1 MEVKKIIENYLH
13 IPISKQILI
22 FNNHLLNDTD
32 IIFMT
37 NFTPASTIHLR
48 VAPDT
53 PIKNPEPQEP
63 LTPEP
68 EEAPA
73 PATATAPKEAPA
85 KEPPNSKSR
94 SLSVMMVPRANRGEG
109 NFTVSDI
116 EPFEKASDLKKFL
129 ESYKKSVLPQD
140 CNYFF
145 IHNHEVMFED
155 RSFAWHGVKDGDII
169 EIFDGVVDNNCLG
182 HRCV

>member
-1 MEVKKIIENYLH
+1 
-13 IPISKQILI
+13 
-22 FNNHLLNDTD
+22 
-32 IIFMT
+32 MT

-73 PATATAPKEAPA
+73 PATATATAPKEAPA
-85 KEPPNSKSR
+85 KAPPNSKSR
-94 SLSVMMVPRANRGEG
+94 SLSVMMVPRLIEG
-109 NFTVSDI
+109 KVI
-116 EPFEKASDLKKFL
+116 
-129 ESYKKSVLPQD
+129 LP
-140 CNYFF
+140 
-145 IHNHEVMFED
+145 
-155 RSFAWHGVKDGDII
+155 SFAWHGVKDGDII